1 MLPLPSHPNLDGIL
15 QIILEEFESINSR
28 TQGELLPQH
37 LGVKPELSIFRV
49 KYLRPHKYLVLTKFS
64 NIMFK

>member
-15 QIILEEFESINSR
+15 QVILEEFDSVNSR

-37 LGVKPELSIFRV
+37 LGVKPELSIFR
-49 KYLRPHKYLVLTKFS
+49 KL
-64 NIMFK
+64 NI